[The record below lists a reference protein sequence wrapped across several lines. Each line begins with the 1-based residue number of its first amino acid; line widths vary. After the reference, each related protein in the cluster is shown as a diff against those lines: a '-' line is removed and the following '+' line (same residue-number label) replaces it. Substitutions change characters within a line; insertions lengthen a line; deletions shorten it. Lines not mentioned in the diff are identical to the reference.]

1 MNPWRW
7 SAPPPLHLFLPLPN
21 IPGWQVTHQTQKPP
35 KNLHTFGI
43 WWECWFCWRCSAGIR
58 LSLVVWWPVS
68 SVASTLS
75 ACAIMVEISFIFFL
89 FQQNLPAW
97 TWGCICMHHLPPLMQ
112 WLCKAYILET
122 IFLLF
127 VVVGILASLE
137 QTMLQCWFCLLPL
150 VDVARCCW
158 RKMLVGCWS
167 ILMKIRT
174 ECCCWLLPEHILGC

>member
-1 MNPWRW
+1 MVSPTPSPPFPSSPQHSWVTSYPPNTEATEK
-7 SAPPPLHLFLPLPN
+7 SAHIWNLVRVLILLTLQCWDTVVTGGVVTCQQCCQRSVCMRNNGWNFIYFFFIPAKSPSVNLGMHLYAPSPPSHAVIVQSLHSWN
-21 IPGWQVTHQTQKPP
+21 D
-35 KNLHTFGI
+35 
-43 WWECWFCWRCSAGIR
+43 
-58 LSLVVWWPVS
+58 
-68 SVASTLS
+68 
-75 ACAIMVEISFIFFL
+75 FF
-89 FQQNLPAW
+89 
-97 TWGCICMHHLPPLMQ
+97 
-112 WLCKAYILET
+112 
-122 IFLLF
+122 LF

>member
-1 MNPWRW
+1 MVSPTP
-7 SAPPPLHLFLPLPN
+7 SPPPPSSPQHSWVTSYPPN
-21 IPGWQVTHQTQKPP
+21 TEATEKSAHIWNLVRVLILLTLQCWDTVVTGGVVTCQQCCQHSVCMRNNGW
-35 KNLHTFGI
+35 N
-43 WWECWFCWRCSAGIR
+43 
-58 LSLVVWWPVS
+58 
-68 SVASTLS
+68 
-75 ACAIMVEISFIFFL
+75 FIYFFL
-89 FQQNLPAW
+89 FQQNLPGW